1 MLVIVGFWDRT
12 TISRCGE
19 SQRQPA
25 EGFRVRPTVRRQSDL
40 TGASMQ
46 RAADAT
52 PAPTNYRYQKLQA
65 TRLRERHL
73 HFFCFVLPSVQEE
86 KGRGC
91 SSPSTQLPKLL
102 AEIQRTATSAR
113 GPAALTNSK
122 TAALT
127 RGCINTSRALQL
139 LLPSRTSRLVK
150 LSCLG
155 TCALPIEQIALAC
168 PE

>member
-1 MLVIVGFWDRT
+1 
-12 TISRCGE
+12 
-19 SQRQPA
+19 
-25 EGFRVRPTVRRQSDL
+25 
-40 TGASMQ
+40 MQ

-73 HFFCFVLPSVQEE
+73 HFFVLFYLLYKKRRGVAVQVLAPS
-86 KGRGC
+86 C
-91 SSPSTQLPKLL
+91 PNSWLFL